1 MAHTDVELIQR
12 ILQGDQDAFS
22 PLVKKYQKGVHTLAW
37 RKIGDFHIAQEIT
50 QDAFLTAYKKLGTL
64 KNHTQFPGWLY
75 VIAANLCRDW
85 LKKSRL
91 PMESLDADNTNE
103 VDKVSYSRY
112 VAEKQESDADETRR
126 EIVKELLKKLPE
138 SERTVMMMHYL
149 GEMTIKSISEFLGVS
164 QNTIK
169 SRLSRAR
176 NRLRQEEDVLQENLG
191 SFQLPDTLTE
201 NIMQEV
207 SRLSPVPPAA
217 SKPVAPLA
225 VSAASAVLIFLLMG
239 VGTQYLSRFQK
250 PYNFSA
256 TSEPTV
262 EIIDAVFVIDS
273 PAKPAVRSQAGSSVL
288 PGKSPGAGQKPED
301 SLVATLPIDTPEIS
315 TPKPQWTQ
323 TGGPEGG
330 SVQNLFIAA
339 NGDSYAGTGTDL
351 YRLADDGS
359 QWGIVNANMPLNG
372 SWQMTEYDK
381 TLYLVSDTEILTS
394 VDRGESWNSLGTR
407 PEGQLVDLVITDG
420 SPGTHTDIV
429 MYLALADG
437 VFRSVDTGKSWI
449 PVSEQLANKEIRAI
463 TTIEDVVFVG
473 TGSGLYRRDSE
484 GWTLLSVDEDHKTR
498 NIRALASAGYRLY
511 VAVGDKVVNK
521 DFGFVLP
528 SRMVWETSLSLYRS
542 IDLGESWET
551 LDYGKTETKPS
562 PQVNIT
568 IRVGP
573 ADPRTEQ
580 NGKEQPEDAE
590 TKPTLIF
597 EMVAVEDNLFV
608 VDDENSY
615 YSNDMGDNW
624 VPLDSSI
631 PDIGDV
637 SMLVSLDANTFYR
650 NGESGIYRT
659 TDAGKTWHPFNTRF
673 VKTSV
678 MNLVSVGDALYANVG
693 GTLLTSSDVGES
705 WTPVLVPS
713 SLRNIIQLV
722 RFNDL
727 LYARTIDDT
736 TPHPRLFRL
745 STEDNRL
752 TSVPG
757 MPFLKG
763 ADYAKL
769 MEEGF
774 IEILSVKDQTE
785 GEKNNLEDNILEDLD
800 AETFVEDYSPALEEL
815 LAEVLRSVIG
825 NFAISGD
832 TYYMEYGKKLFRWKT
847 GTTEWV
853 DTGLLN
859 EFPVDI
865 IDNANTLDS
874 LPSNLAVSGSI
885 VYIGKWDGYL
895 FQSFDEGNTWND
907 VTASLPFPVAH
918 FKAVTFAGSTV
929 YVATDKGVAFS
940 NDGVHWHAT
949 TDTEGAPILIE
960 RFAIGGTTLYGT
972 SERHVYRFKENTSV
986 WEQVAPEIPMPI
998 TSLAVEENVLYVG
1011 TAGSGVLRFKIN

>member
-1 MAHTDVELIQR
+1 MAHTDVELIRR
-12 ILQGDQDAFS
+12 ILQGDQNAFS

-75 VIAANLCRDW
+75 VIAANLCRDY

-91 PMESLDADNTNE
+91 PMESLDTTDANE
-103 VDKVSYSRY
+103 VDKVSYSQY
-112 VAEKQESDADETRR
+112 VAEKQKADADETRR
-126 EIVKELLKKLPE
+126 EVVKKLLQKLPE

-191 SFQLPDTLTE
+191 SFQLPDTLAD

-207 SRLSPVPPAA
+207 SRIAPVPPAA

-225 VSAASAVLIFLLMG
+225 ISAASAVLIFLLMG

-250 PYNFSA
+250 PYNLDA
-256 TSEPTV
+256 RSEPTV
-262 EIIDAVFVIDS
+262 EIIDAVFVYDS

-288 PGKSPGAGQKPED
+288 PGKSPGAGQKSEE
-301 SLVATLPIDTPEIS
+301 SLVATLPIDTAEVP
-315 TPKPQWTQ
+315 TPKPQWNQ
-323 TGGPEGG
+323 TKGPEGG
-330 SVQNLFIAA
+330 SVRNLFIAA

-351 YRLADDGS
+351 YRLVDDGS
-359 QWGIVNANMPLNG
+359 RWGIVNANMPFNG

-381 TLYLVSDTEILTS
+381 TLYLVSDTEVLASI
-394 VDRGESWNSLGTR
+394 DRGETWNSLGTR
-407 PEGQLVDLVITDG
+407 PKGQLVDLVITDG
-420 SPGTHTDIV
+420 TPGARSDIV
-429 MYLALADG
+429 MYLGLAEG
-437 VFRSVDTGKSWI
+437 VFSSVDTGKSWI
-449 PVSEQLANKEIRAI
+449 PVSDRLVDKEIRAI

-473 TGSGLYRRDSE
+473 TDSGLYRRNSE
-484 GWTLLSVDEDHKTR
+484 GWTLLPVDEDHKTR
-498 NIRALASAGYRLY
+498 NIRAMASAGYRLY

-521 DFGFVLP
+521 DFGFGLP
-528 SRMVWETSLSLYRS
+528 SRIVWEASLSLYRS
-542 IDLGESWET
+542 TDLGDSWQT
-551 LDYGKTETKPS
+551 LDYRKTETEPS
-562 PQVNIT
+562 PQVSIT

-573 ADPRTEQ
+573 AAPESAQ
-580 NGKEQPEDAE
+580 NGKESPKDAE
-590 TKPTLIF
+590 TKTTLIF

-608 VDDENSY
+608 VDDGNGY
-615 YSNDMGDNW
+615 YSNDTGDTW
-624 VPLDSSI
+624 VTLDSSI

-637 SMLVSLDANTFYR
+637 STLVSLNANTFYW

-659 TDAGKTWHPFNTRF
+659 TDTGKTWHPFNAGL
-673 VKTSV
+673 VKTAV
-678 MNLVSVGDALYANVG
+678 MNLVSVQNVLYANVG
-693 GTLLTSSDVGES
+693 GTLLTSSNAGES

-713 SLRNIIQLV
+713 SLGNIIQLA
-722 RFNDL
+722 RFNDV
-727 LYARTIDDT
+727 LYARGMDETE
-736 TPHPRLFRL
+736 PQPRLFRL

-752 TSVPG
+752 TPVPG
-757 MPFLKG
+757 MPFLKKT
-763 ADYAKL
+763 DYTKL
-769 MEEGF
+769 MEERF
-774 IEILSVKDQTE
+774 KEILPVTDQTE
-785 GEKNNLEDNILEDLD
+785 GQQNILEDNILEDLD
-800 AETFVEDYSPALEEL
+800 MEAFVEDYSPALEEL
-815 LAEVLRSVIG
+815 LGEIVRSVIG
-825 NFAISGD
+825 NFAVSGD
-832 TYYMEYGKKLFRWKT
+832 TYYMEYEQRLFRWKT
-847 GTTEWV
+847 GATEWV
-853 DTGLLN
+853 DTGLIN
-859 EFPVDI
+859 ELPVDR
-865 IDNANTLDS
+865 IDSANMPYS
-874 LPSNLAVSGSI
+874 LPSNLAVSGST
-885 VYIGKWDGYL
+885 VYVGKWDGHL

-918 FKAVTFAGSTV
+918 FKGVTFTGSTV

-972 SERHVYRFKENTSV
+972 SERHVYRFKENTGV